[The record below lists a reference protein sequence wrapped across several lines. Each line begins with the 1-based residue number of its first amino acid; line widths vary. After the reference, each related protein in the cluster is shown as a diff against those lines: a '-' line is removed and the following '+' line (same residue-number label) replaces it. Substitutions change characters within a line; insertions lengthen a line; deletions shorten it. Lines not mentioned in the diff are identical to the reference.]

1 MNGSDEW
8 NFYNTTWNIEDA
20 PDVYEFI
27 KGTKTGSIITVK
39 GQITDVGKIM
49 SYNGEAHGI
58 Y

>member
-8 NFYNTTWNIEDA
+8 NFYNTTQNMEDT

-27 KGTKTGSIITVK
+27 KNTKTGSIITVK
-39 GQITDVGKIM
+39 DQIIDVGEIM

>member
-1 MNGSDEW
+1 M
-8 NFYNTTWNIEDA
+8 EDT

-27 KGTKTGSIITVK
+27 KNTKTGSIITVK
-39 GQITDVGKIM
+39 DQIIDVGEIM